1 MEAMNDLD
9 ALDAE
14 RRALLGLAYR
24 MLGTVADAEDAV
36 QETYVRWYR
45 LPVEERAGI
54 RNPAAWLT
62 RVAGRI
68 CLDVL
73 GSARVRRESYVGQWL
88 PEPLPHSSP
97 FAAMPHPDPL
107 DRLTLDES
115 VGMALLVVLD
125 SLTPAE
131 RVAFVMHDVFGVPFS
146 EIAETVGRSNDAV
159 RQLAS
164 QGRRRV
170 RERRVGLAT
179 REQHDAVA
187 HAFLEAAATGE
198 LDRLITLL
206 DPDVVLVSD
215 AGGKKSAAL
224 RPVIG
229 ADHVARFLLGIAR
242 RNPGADVSLVPAP
255 DGLVVLATLDGQVD
269 AVFSFVVRDGR
280 IAEVMAVRNPDK
292 LTQWA

>member
-1 MEAMNDLD
+1 M
-9 ALDAE
+9 
-14 RRALLGLAYR
+14 
-24 MLGTVADAEDAV
+24 
-36 QETYVRWYR
+36 RWHT
-45 LPVEERAGI
+45 P
-54 RNPAAWLT
+54 
-62 RVAGRI
+62 
-68 CLDVL
+68 
-73 GSARVRRESYVGQWL
+73 
-88 PEPLPHSSP
+88 SSK
-97 FAAMPHPDPL
+97 
-107 DRLTLDES
+107 
-115 VGMALLVVLD
+115 
-125 SLTPAE
+125 
-131 RVAFVMHDVFGVPFS
+131 
-146 EIAETVGRSNDAV
+146 
-159 RQLAS
+159 
-164 QGRRRV
+164 RRR
-170 RERRVGLAT
+170 
-179 REQHDAVA
+179 Q
-187 HAFLEAAATGE
+187 GE